1 MVNTDQRLYDYLL
14 YGQDAEYGAPRLDE
28 EVKGSILMAIYT
40 NTMATVDSIK
50 YSEGD
55 FIGLTTAPITDNYV
69 ILYGDKKLKVLYTI
83 PSRIYTQA
91 FLKEI

>member
-1 MVNTDQRLYDYLL
+1 MISMEMRQYNYLL
-14 YGQDAEYGAPRLDE
+14 YGQNDEYGAQQLDE
-28 EVKGSILMAIYT
+28 EVKGSILIAIYT
-40 NTMATVDSIK
+40 NTMATADNIK

-55 FIGLTTAPITDNYV
+55 FIGLTSASINDSYV

-83 PSRIYTQA
+83 PARRYTQA